1 MLKYSS
7 FSLLSKEVGFFI
19 YNKPMLLTPF
29 ETAVIMS
36 AIEEKLITT
45 RQVYYRLEMYRLIG
59 VKVGTAIRIPIGEV
73 EVYYNDFGK
82 RITRDRAKEITEY
95 IKHKGS
101 RIFSKSQLCS
111 NTPTDFIQAI
121 ESVQNWRKSILEHKK
136 RRADKI
142 RMSA

>member
-1 MLKYSS
+1 
-7 FSLLSKEVGFFI
+7 
-19 YNKPMLLTPF
+19 MLLTPF

-36 AIEEKLITT
+36 AIEQKLITT
-45 RQVYYRLEMYRLIG
+45 RQVYYRLEMYRLLGI
-59 VKVGTAIRIPIGEV
+59 KVGTAIRIPIGEV

-82 RITRDRAKEITEY
+82 RSTRDRAKEITEY

-136 RRADKI
+136 KK
-142 RMSA
+142 S